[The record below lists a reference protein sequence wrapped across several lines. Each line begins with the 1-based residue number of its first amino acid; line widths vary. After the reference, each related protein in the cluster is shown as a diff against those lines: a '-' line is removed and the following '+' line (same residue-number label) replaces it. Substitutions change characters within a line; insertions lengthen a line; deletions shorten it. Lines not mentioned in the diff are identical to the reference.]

1 MLKPIPSADQRGR
14 DHHSQCRLEVFG
26 EHHRRINPS
35 EAGGYGLKAV
45 IASAAK
51 QSSVANTRAG
61 LLRRFH
67 LRSLSYGGQVA
78 PRNDEK
84 RLGRPKWP
92 NSETTASRGGAGR
105 VGAAGFYP
113 AWPPFTWRRWS

>member
-61 LLRRFH
+61 LLRRFAT
-67 LRSLSYGGQVA
+67 RD
-78 PRNDEK
+78 DEK

-92 NSETTASRGGAGR
+92 NSETTASRAGGTC
-105 VGAAGFYP
+105 
-113 AWPPFTWRRWS
+113 WCRRILSSATTVHLEGGGLFAMLAT